1 MVLMIPLFLYLF
13 IYKVISNIKKKEKK
27 QQMALCENQVDINL
41 HNNGNETVM
50 ENNSGNNN
58 TLFDIIPT
66 KHEGVYKIISS
77 SFNILPILLKIQNPI
92 ICSI

>member
-1 MVLMIPLFLYLF
+1 
-13 IYKVISNIKKKEKK
+13 
-27 QQMALCENQVDINL
+27 MALCENQVDINL

-77 SFNILPILLKIQNPI
+77 EFQYLTYSIENTKIQLYVPFKTI
-92 ICSI
+92 KF